1 MKVCVRVCECVF
13 TCVHVCECVFTCV
26 RVNEFVCESDRKGVE
41 IVSSSC
47 TSKREREGG
56 N

>member
-1 MKVCVRVCECVF
+1 MCVYGCVRER
-13 TCVHVCECVFTCV
+13 EK
-26 RVNEFVCESDRKGVE
+26 NEFVCESDRKGVE